1 MRRKGELVGQTE
13 CDRTVRQA
21 NGYHEFHEYEVE
33 MTLFIIVVCG
43 VCGRPSVGSMSQ
55 KSRRCPYCGNRI
67 NLMRARI
74 VAKAA
79 SAEDARVIL
88 AKEKERLYQIRKTHT
103 TPRFRPR

>member
-1 MRRKGELVGQTE
+1 
-13 CDRTVRQA
+13 
-21 NGYHEFHEYEVE
+21 
-33 MTLFIIVVCG
+33 MTLYIIVVCG

-103 TPRFRPR
+103 TPRFRAR